1 VIGTGMTWSY
11 NPRYV
16 MMGRPRYGLDIEG
29 SLDDG
34 ENVLQSLVPHCLKRI
49 LTKSNTP
56 LSLTNVN

>member
-1 VIGTGMTWSY
+1 
-11 NPRYV
+11 